1 MLEFPD
7 RDSILRHATIAV
19 MSGRET
25 MRTICAV
32 TLVAVVTGGAHAQDL
47 AAALKFEIV
56 SIHPAPPD
64 ARGMGI
70 SPRGSRVQIRNA
82 TLKFLIQVGWNL
94 QDFSIS
100 GGPSWLDGRR
110 WDIEATPGG
119 EMARIRPMIQNML
132 ADRFGLVVHRE
143 AREGRVYDL
152 VVSKPGRLKEAAPGQ
167 GQFTTGL
174 ASMTA
179 RGMGMGQLAET
190 LSNRLQ
196 LPVIDKTGLSGIYDF
211 DLAWMPDETEALPGK
226 PGADP
231 VARQAALAAAA
242 DGSRPSLYIELQD
255 KLGLKLQF
263 SKGPVSGIVVDSARL
278 PTEN

>member
-1 MLEFPD
+1 
-7 RDSILRHATIAV
+7 
-19 MSGRET
+19 

-32 TLVAVVTGGAHAQDL
+32 MLAAIMTVGVHAQAP

-64 ARGMGI
+64 AHGMGI
-70 SPRGSRVQIRNA
+70 SPRGSRVQIKNA

-100 GGPSWLDGRR
+100 GGPSWLDARR
-110 WDIEATPGG
+110 WDIEAAPGS

-152 VVSKPGRLKEAAPGQ
+152 VASKPGRLKEAGPGQ
-167 GQFTTGL
+167 SQFTAGL

-190 LSNRLQ
+190 LSSLLR
-196 LPVIDKTGLSGIYDF
+196 LPVIDKTGLTGIYDF
-211 DLAWMPDETEALPGK
+211 DLAWTPDETEALPAK
-226 PGADP
+226 PDVDP
-231 VARQAALAAAA
+231 FERQAALAAAA
-242 DGSRPSLYIELQD
+242 DNSRCSLYAELQD
-255 KLGLKLQF
+255 KLGLKLQ
-263 SKGPVSGIVVDSARL
+263 SGKGPVSGIVVDSAHL

>member
-1 MLEFPD
+1 MFW
-7 RDSILRHATIAV
+7 
-19 MSGRET
+19 RET

-32 TLVAVVTGGAHAQDL
+32 TLAAVVTIGIHAQDT

-100 GGPSWLDGRR
+100 GGPSWLDERR
-110 WDIEATPGG
+110 WDIVATPGG

-132 ADRFGLVVHRE
+132 VDRFGLVVHRE
-143 AREGRVYDL
+143 TREARVYDL
-152 VVSKPGRLKEAAPGQ
+152 VVSKPGRLKAAVPGQ
-167 GQFTTGL
+167 SQLMTGL
-174 ASMTA
+174 ASMTG
-179 RGMGMGQLAET
+179 RGIGTGQLAET
-190 LSNRLQ
+190 LSSRLG
-196 LPVIDKTGLSGIYDF
+196 LPVIDKTGLTGIYDF
-211 DLAWMPDETEALPGK
+211 DLSWTPDETEALPAK
-226 PGADP
+226 PGVDP

-242 DGSRPSLYIELQD
+242 NNSGASLSMELQD
-255 KLGLKLQF
+255 KLGLKLQPG
-263 SKGPVSGIVVDSARL
+263 KGPVSGIVVDSAHL

>member
-1 MLEFPD
+1 
-7 RDSILRHATIAV
+7 
-19 MSGRET
+19 
-25 MRTICAV
+25 MRIICAV
-32 TLVAVVTGGAHAQDL
+32 TLAAVVTGGVHAQNP

-70 SPRGSRVQIRNA
+70 SPRGSRVRIRNA

-100 GGPSWLDGRR
+100 GGPSWLDGTR
-110 WDIEATPGG
+110 WDMEATPGG
-119 EMARIRPMIQNML
+119 EMSRIRPMIQNML

-152 VVSKPGRLKEAAPGQ
+152 VVSKPGRLREAAPGQ
-167 GQFTTGL
+167 SQVTAGL

-179 RGMGMGQLAET
+179 RGQGMGQLAEM
-190 LSNRLQ
+190 LSSRLR
-196 LPVIDKTGLSGIYDF
+196 LPVIDKTGLTGIYDF
-211 DLAWMPDETEALPGK
+211 DLAWTPDETEELPAK
-226 PGADP
+226 PGVDP

-242 DGSRPSLYIELQD
+242 DNSRSSLYIELQD
-255 KLGLKLQF
+255 KLGLKLQ
-263 SKGPVSGIVVDSARL
+263 SGKGPVSGIVVDSAHL